1 MADEFVV
8 RLAQRRDAADGTPLD
23 DEFPLAPVV
32 PERRSA
38 MSPWELLERWHRED
52 GLLDDLEEE
61 TLARPSFTLSR
72 WHHAPHGA
80 PVFPLE
86 WTAEAWRRFDPIRV
100 AHRARA
106 PDPDVRDLDVFRAPR
121 PAAFPDPAS
130 WDTTRAVA
138 VGAVVVAL
146 RRRVLSLSTAPELLD
161 DVLANDR
168 WFRRHRADPAEATGA
183 ALLFAAFRR
192 AADSLRTA
200 SSERASAASRAESV
214 AEPTRT
220 ATRTRD
226 DAVID
231 WGVATAAMRAV
242 GRARTM
248 ARALARIAAQPPA
261 EPLGD
266 PATAAAARVAA
277 RSARDAALALGARL
291 DEMAAAGGSIPREG
305 GARGEVG
312 EVEGGRDGRR
322 NGRASEA
329 TTRRARVASS
339 ASASKRRSVATPGA
353 TPGAKAASLACAS
366 PTRRRALGDATNRVA
381 VFSPGSPVVL
391 SPRRAGAFAG
401 GDCAGR

>member
-1 MADEFVV
+1 MADEFIV

-23 DEFPLAPVV
+23 DESPLAPVV

-61 TLARPSFTLSR
+61 TLARPSFSLSR

-106 PDPDVRDLDVFRAPR
+106 PDPDVFRAPR

-183 ALLFAAFRR
+183 ALLFAAFER
-192 AADSLRTA
+192 AADRLLTETPA
-200 SSERASAASRAESV
+200 RASAASRAESA
-214 AEPTRT
+214 AERART
-220 ATRTRD
+220 ATRTRH
-226 DAVID
+226 DAIID
-231 WGVATAAMRAV
+231 WGVATAAVRAV

-291 DEMAAAGGSIPREG
+291 DEMAAAGGAIRRQG
-305 GARGEVG
+305 GARGE
-312 EVEGGRDGRR
+312 EGGRGGRR
-322 NGRASEA
+322 NGRAPEA
-329 TTRRARVASS
+329 AARHAQVASS
-339 ASASKRRSVATPGA
+339 ATSKRRVVATPGA
-353 TPGAKAASLACAS
+353 TPGAKAASLALAWAS
-366 PTRRRALGDATNRVA
+366 PPRRRALGDATNRMA

-401 GDCAGR
+401 GDRAGR

>member
-1 MADEFVV
+1 MADEFIV

-23 DEFPLAPVV
+23 DESPLAPVV

-61 TLARPSFTLSR
+61 TLARPSFSLSR

-86 WTAEAWRRFDPIRV
+86 WAAEAWRRFDPIIV

-106 PDPDVRDLDVFRAPR
+106 PDLDVRDPDVFRAPR

-183 ALLFAAFRR
+183 ALLFAAFQR
-192 AADSLRTA
+192 AADRLRTEVT
-200 SSERASAASRAESV
+200 SERASAASRAESA
-214 AEPTRT
+214 AERTRT
-220 ATRTRD
+220 ATRD

-261 EPLGD
+261 EPVGD
-266 PATAAAARVAA
+266 AATAAAARVAA

-291 DEMAAAGGSIPREG
+291 DEMAAAGGAIRREG
-305 GARGEVG
+305 GEVG
-312 EVEGGRDGRR
+312 EVGEVVGGRGGRR
-322 NGRASEA
+322 NGRAPEA
-329 TTRRARVASS
+329 AARPARVASS
-339 ASASKRRSVATPGA
+339 SATTKRRVVATPGA
-353 TPGAKAASLACAS
+353 TPGAKAASLALAS
-366 PTRRRALGDATNRVA
+366 PPRRRALGDATNRVA

-401 GDCAGR
+401 GDRAGR